1 MKLTKHAW
9 ILWGIA
15 LAAVLTL
22 SFVLPFAKTAEYLM
36 ALLCTLAMFTLCAF
50 AFVRAFRRENTLESK
65 LLGWPIFQVA
75 VVALAVQVVAGF
87 VLMAV
92 GPLTPVW
99 AALLV
104 EAAVFAVTGF
114 CLTVKDAAHE
124 AVTQAEAKTQDR
136 TQGWKAIRAR
146 AGALA
151 AGSDNAQLRRLAEEI
166 RYADPMPTSVDGEIM
181 EALSAL
187 EADPDAAH
195 CSRLADL
202 LAKRRVI
209 AKQEKSA

>member
-9 ILWGIA
+9 ILWSIA

-50 AFVRAFRRENTLESK
+50 AFVRAFRRKNTLESK

-75 VVALAVQVVAGF
+75 AVALAVQIVVGL

-114 CLTVKDAAHE
+114 CLTVKDAARE
-124 AVTQAEAKTQDR
+124 VVTQAEAKTQDR

-146 AGALA
+146 ASALA
-151 AGSDNAQLRRLAEEI
+151 AGSDNAQLRRLVEEI
-166 RYADPMPTSVDGEIM
+166 RYADPTPTSVDGEIM
-181 EALSAL
+181 EAISVL
-187 EADPDAAH
+187 EADPGAAS
-195 CSRLADL
+195 CGRLADL
-202 LAKRRVI
+202 LAKRKVV
-209 AKQEKSA
+209 AKQEK